1 MLPPAEEP
9 AAGAGPSPEQEASHG
24 GSEDAAG
31 KLCCPE
37 DTEEACSDAELSVDR
52 LSLLCTATASE
63 VFAPP
68 LPIEL
73 DVLLLHSSV
82 KSSLMVLVVVPSE
95 L

>member
-1 MLPPAEEP
+1 MQ
-9 AAGAGPSPEQEASHG
+9 AAGPLCCF
-24 GSEDAAG
+24 EDAEG
-31 KLCCPE
+31 
-37 DTEEACSDAELSVDR
+37 TCSNVELSVDR
-52 LSLLCTATASE
+52 LSLLCEATASD
-63 VFAPP
+63 ALDPP